1 MRNPI
6 ELIVGDLGEKK
17 QWREYQ
23 ARVKRLPA
31 GYREA
36 AKGLERYT
44 MMFGAVDDG
53 PTLVRMF
60 EDLAELLERAA
71 ADGLP
76 IRDLVGE
83 NPAEF
88 METFLDTYR
97 GNGRSWIERDRER
110 LAATIDKAI
119 GTQAA
124 EERGTNEQGRDQR

>member
-6 ELIVGDLGEKK
+6 ELIVGDLGEKRR
-17 QWREYQ
+17 WREYQ

-31 GYREA
+31 GYRQA
-36 AKGLERYT
+36 AKGLERYA

-53 PTLVRMF
+53 PTLIRMF
-60 EDLAELLERAA
+60 EDLAELLELGA

-83 NPAEF
+83 DPTDF

-97 GNGRSWIERDRER
+97 GSGRSWVERERDR
-110 LAATIDKAI
+110 LAAAIDKAVI
-119 GTQAA
+119 EQDRTQ
-124 EERGTNEQGRDQR
+124 R

>member
-1 MRNPI
+1 MIMRNPI
-6 ELIVGDLGEKK
+6 EMIVGDLDDKRK
-17 QWREYQ
+17 WREYK
-23 ARVKRLPA
+23 ARVKQLPA

-44 MMFGAVDDG
+44 MNFGAVDDG

-60 EDLAELLERAA
+60 SDLADLLERSA

-83 NPAEF
+83 NPVDF

-97 GNGRSWIERDRER
+97 GAGKSWVERERDR
-110 LAATIDKAI
+110 LAATIDRAI
-119 GTQAA
+119 A
-124 EERGTNEQGRDQR
+124 EQDREAKR

>member
-6 ELIVGDLGEKK
+6 GLIVGDLGEKRR
-17 QWREYQ
+17 WREYQ

-31 GYREA
+31 GYRQA
-36 AKGLERYT
+36 AKGLERYA

-53 PTLVRMF
+53 PTLIRML
-60 EDLAELLERAA
+60 EDLAELLELGA

-83 NPAEF
+83 DPTDF

-97 GNGRSWIERDRER
+97 GAGRSWVERERDR
-110 LAATIDKAI
+110 LAAAIDKAVI
-119 GTQAA
+119 EQDRTQ
-124 EERGTNEQGRDQR
+124 R